1 MIVCHK
7 DTAVVILSYNGT
19 KWHEL
24 FLPKIVEQAT
34 CGYEVIVADNAS
46 TDDTLQY
53 VQANFPSVK
62 TLQIAVNHGFANG
75 YYEALKQI
83 QAKYYIL
90 LSADFE
96 VTDGWFPPLHE
107 AMERDEMLAA
117 CQPKIRYWRDRECF
131 EYAGAGGGF
140 MDKYGYL
147 FCRGRIFFDIEKDH
161 NQYDDNIEVFWAS
174 GGCFM
179 VRAELYHKVGGL
191 DHDFYAHMEEVD
203 LCWRLKN
210 AGYKIGYI
218 GSSIVYHVGGSVIS
232 YGSPQKLYYNF
243 RNNLILIL
251 KNEKG
256 SRLLWLFP
264 FRFILDG
271 IAGLRLL
278 LTGNIKHTFIIV
290 KAHFHVYREIGKW
303 LGRRR
308 NNKMLINNSS
318 KGRNEEGIYNRSIVW
333 DYFLLKRKKFT
344 DLKWAPKK
352 LD

>member
-1 MIVCHK
+1 MIVCQK

-24 FLPKIVEQAT
+24 FLPKIIEQADS
-34 CGYEVIVADNAS
+34 GYEVIVVDNAS

-53 VQANFPSVK
+53 VQANYPTVK
-62 TLQIAVNHGFANG
+62 TIQIAVNHGFANG
-75 YYEALKQI
+75 YYEAFKQI
-83 QAKYYIL
+83 KAKYYIL

-117 CQPKIRYWRDRECF
+117 CQPKIRYWRDRELF
-131 EYAGAGGGF
+131 EYAGAGGCF
-140 MDKYGYL
+140 MDKYSYL

-179 VRAELYHKVGGL
+179 VRSELYHKVGGL

-210 AGYKIGYI
+210 AGYKIGYVG
-218 GSSIVYHVGGSVIS
+218 GSLVYHVGGSVIS

-251 KNEKG
+251 KNEKR

-264 FRFILDG
+264 FRIVLDG
-271 IAGLRLL
+271 VAGMRLL
-278 LTGNIKHTFIIV
+278 LTGNVKHTFIIV
-290 KAHFHVYREIGKW
+290 KAHFNVYREMGKW
-303 LGRRR
+303 LGRR
-308 NNKMLINNSS
+308 KEYKKFI
-318 KGRNEEGIYNRSIVW
+318 GVRNEEGIYRRSIVW

-344 DLKWAPKK
+344 DLGWKPKK
-352 LD
+352 L

>member
-24 FLPKIVEQAT
+24 FLPKIVEQAAF
-34 CGYEVIVADNAS
+34 GYEVIVADNAS

-53 VQANFPSVK
+53 VQQNFPSVK
-62 TLQIAVNHGFANG
+62 TLQIAINHGFANG

-83 QAKYYIL
+83 KAKYYVL

-96 VTDGWFPPLHE
+96 VTDNWFPPLHD

-117 CQPKIRYWRDRECF
+117 CQPKIRYWRDRELF

-140 MDKYGYL
+140 MDKYGYM
-147 FCRGRIFFDIEKDH
+147 FCRGRIFFDIEKD
-161 NQYDDNIEVFWAS
+161 NGQYEDNIEVFWAS
-174 GGCFM
+174 GGCIM
-179 VRAELYHKVGGL
+179 LRSDLYHKMGGL
-191 DHDFYAHMEEVD
+191 DNDLYAHMEEID

-218 GSSIVYHVGGSVIS
+218 AKSLVYHVGGSVIS

-243 RNNLILIL
+243 RNNLILLL
-251 KNEKG
+251 KNEKT
-256 SRLLWLFP
+256 SRLMWLFP
-264 FRFILDG
+264 LRFILDG
-271 IAGLRLL
+271 MAGLRLL
-278 LTGNIKHTFIIV
+278 FTGNIKHTFIIV
-290 KAHFHVYREIGKW
+290 KAHFHVYHDLGKW
-303 LGRRR
+303 MNRRKE
-308 NNKMLINNSS
+308 NKKMITR
-318 KGRNEEGIYNRSIVW
+318 RNEEGIYPRSIVW
-333 DYFLLKRKKFT
+333 DYFLLKKKKFT
-344 DLKWAPKK
+344 DLGWKPKA